1 MYTITK
7 SDENDSEKQEVIKVA
22 RFYEFVH
29 DKKVIGM
36 PARKLKERD
45 LKHFQQEVQM
55 VERWPMIQA
64 YGLDIIGGGF
74 FTMKHAFRNMRDEL
88 DQIYMEYD
96 SFSKYRIVNEEI
108 ERLNV
113 HYFDNFFNFNKDTI
127 AKRV

>member
-1 MYTITK
+1 
-7 SDENDSEKQEVIKVA
+7 VA